1 MIKQWA
7 TVVSKDEIEKLILD
21 NVPVPKGHEIKSLSF
36 VLPSSRD
43 LDAGDTDF
51 HASVVMERKEDK

>member
-7 TVVSKDEIEKLILD
+7 TVVGKDEIEKLILD
-21 NVPVPKGHEIKSLSF
+21 NVPVPDGHEIKSLSF

-43 LDAGDTDF
+43 LDEGDTDF
-51 HASVVMERKEDK
+51 HASVVIERKDK